1 MCGLV
6 GIAGNLQYT
15 DEVMMKRLF
24 VFDYWRGTDSTGLAA
39 INPKGE
45 HDIVKRACNPL
56 DLFDSKQ
63 FDKALDARKSW
74 AFLGHNRAATL
85 GAVNNE
91 NAHPFQYGDI
101 IGAHNGTIDKDSWR
115 RLEAAAGIETSVDS
129 AAIFASINA
138 IGIDDTIEL
147 IEHGKISA
155 TGAWALVWY
164 DNKDQTLRFLK
175 NEHRP
180 LYLCV
185 HAKGDR
191 IAWASEWIMLRA
203 AEEMTA
209 GWETESNKKGYS
221 YFPLED
227 DWLYEFPIS
236 DLMADFTL
244 EDMLKAKTRQIK
256 GREPAP
262 VAVTTMGRPP
272 FQQAGKMGSTTD
284 LKGISTGTNIATSGG
299 TGTKTP
305 RVVDIATIEGDPFA
319 GVISYRDFEQ
329 MSDSGVCSWCASDV
343 NIFDEGLTIYADE
356 DVVLCKNCTH
366 RHSSDNKIYV
376 SSSRMDM
383 YA

>member
-6 GIAGNLQYT
+6 GIAGNLQYN

-24 VFDYWRGTDSTGLAA
+24 VFDYFRGTDSTGLAM

-45 HDIVKRACNPL
+45 HEIVKKACNPL
-56 DLFDSKQ
+56 DLFENKQ
-63 FDKALDARKSW
+63 FDKALDARKAW

-101 IGAHNGTIDKDSWR
+101 IGAHNGTIDKASWR
-115 RLEAAAGIETSVDS
+115 RLEQAAGIETSVDS
-129 AAIFASINA
+129 AAIFAAIDA
-138 IGIDDTIEL
+138 IGIDETMKL
-147 IEHGKISA
+147 IEHGRVST

-164 DNKDQTLRFLK
+164 DTKDQTLRFLK

-209 GWETESNKKGYS
+209 GWDTESDKKGYS

-227 DWLYEFPIS
+227 DWLYEFPLH
-236 DLMADFTL
+236 DLMGDFSL
-244 EDMLKAKTRQIK
+244 QDMLKAKTRQIK
-256 GREPAP
+256 GKEPAP
-262 VAVTTMGRPP
+262 VSVTTLGTPP
-272 FQQAGKMGSTTD
+272 FQVGKTGYTTD
-284 LKGISTGTNIATSGG
+284 HKVTSMGTSTQTSGG
-299 TGTKTP
+299 TGIKTP
-305 RVVDIATIEGDPFA
+305 RVVDLKPITGDPFG
-319 GVISYRDFEQ
+319 GVISYKEFEE
-329 MSDSGVCSWCASDV
+329 MSDSGVCSWCGSDV
-343 NIFDEGLTIYADE
+343 NIFDEGLTVYADE
-356 DVVLCKNCTH
+356 DVVLCKSCTH
-366 RHSSDNKIYV
+366 RHTPDNRIYIN
-376 SSSRMDM
+376 STRMDM
-383 YA
+383 YV

>member
-6 GIAGNLQYT
+6 GIAGNLQYH

-24 VFDYWRGTDSTGLAA
+24 VFDYFRGTDSTGLAML
-39 INPKGE
+39 NPKGE
-45 HDIVKRACNPL
+45 HEIVKKACNPL

-63 FDKALDARKSW
+63 FDKALDARKAW
-74 AFLGHNRAATL
+74 GFLGHNRAATL

-101 IGAHNGTIDKDSWR
+101 VGAHNGTIDKASWR
-115 RLEAAAGIETSVDS
+115 RLEQAAGIETSVDS
-129 AAIFASINA
+129 AAIFAAINA
-138 IGIDDTIEL
+138 VGIDETMKL
-147 IEHGKISA
+147 IEHGRTST

-164 DNKDQTLRFLK
+164 DDKDQTLRFLK

-209 GWETESNKKGYS
+209 GWDTESDKKGYS

-227 DWLYEFPIS
+227 DWLYEFPLN
-236 DLMADFTL
+236 DLMGDFTL
-244 EDMLKAKTRQIK
+244 HDMLKAKTRQIK
-256 GREPAP
+256 GKEPAP
-262 VAVTTMGRPP
+262 VSVTTMGTPP
-272 FQQAGKMGSTTD
+272 FQVGKTAYTTD
-284 LKGISTGTNIATSGG
+284 RTVTSMGANTQTSDG

-305 RVVDIATIEGDPFA
+305 RVVDLKPITGDPFG
-319 GVISYRDFEQ
+319 GVISYKEFEE
-329 MSDSGVCSWCASDV
+329 MSDSGVCSWCGTDV
-343 NIFDEGLTIYADE
+343 NIFDEGLTIYSDE
-356 DVVLCKNCTH
+356 DVVLCKSCTH
-366 RHSSDNKIYV
+366 RHSPDNKIYIN
-376 SSSRMDM
+376 SARMDM
-383 YA
+383 YV